1 MVIIAALERR
11 GVASQTD
18 HWETCVAVFLRAMP
32 KMFGWFKPSQP
43 KKPPDLRAR
52 DVADIISRYGELL
65 EKYPTAYM
73 DESWLPAPKE
83 QMRLV
88 FKAAWKMAP
97 TAEMRNHVEVGWTL
111 LSMFQPG
118 VGAVPVDAATPKD
131 ASSNDVATTLGKYMK
146 IADAAKPESER
157 DYREMR
163 EFTRDPPQRRQLSS

>member
-1 MVIIAALERR
+1 MA
-11 GVASQTD
+11 
-18 HWETCVAVFLRAMP
+18 
-32 KMFGWFKPSQP
+32 KMFGWFKPSRP
-43 KKPPDLRAR
+43 KKPRDLTVG

-73 DESWLPAPKE
+73 DESWLPVPKE

-88 FKAAWKMAP
+88 FKAAWKIAP
-97 TAEMRNHVEVGWTL
+97 TAEMRNYVEVGWTL

-118 VGAVPVDAATPKD
+118 VGPVPVDAATPKD
-131 ASSNDVATTLGKYMK
+131 ASPSDITKMLGKYLK

-163 EFTRDPPQRRQLSS
+163 EFTRANVHSKGGD